1 MVKIKEF
8 DSEGRTAL
16 ISSVSAFNRGAPI
29 LCNHYDRSSI
39 SFSHQREV
47 SDIFTPWC
55 NPCSVLPNTLHLITL
70 R

>member
-8 DSEGRTAL
+8 DSEGRMVH
-16 ISSVSAFNRGAPI
+16 ISSVSAFTRGTTI

-39 SFSHQREV
+39 PLSHHREV

-55 NPCSVLPNTLHLITL
+55 NPCSVLPNTLHPITL